1 MALEHTESLVYTPT
15 WVVATVCFIIVLISL
30 CVERTL
36 HRLGKFLKR
45 KKQDELY
52 AALQKLKEELM
63 LLGFISLLLTVFQ
76 SLISRICIPTH
87 LSNFMLPC
95 KKRYIVHPNGTE
107 HYSNPAT
114 NNPQRL
120 LFEDTNSGHC
130 LHEGKAP
137 LLPLEALHQLH
148 IFIFVLAV
156 VHVIFCVTIMTLGA
170 ARIRQWKSWE
180 DSIRKE
186 IESKKGGNDAY
197 VHDTDHQDFL
207 NKRGAGYWRKAAVVS
222 WMISLF
228 KQFYGSVTKSDYKA
242 MRQGFIKKH
251 YPDDPEYNFHHHM
264 MQTLAVDFKKVIGVS
279 WYLWL
284 FVVVFLLLNVAGW
297 NTYFWLSFLPLI
309 LLLLV
314 GAKLQHIITRLAQ
327 EVVVERNIHDHEAQL
342 QVTETKRD
350 NHEVHEAAPPVKPSD
365 DYFWFSSPA
374 LVLTLIHFIL
384 FQNSFEIGFFFW
396 ILFTYGFN
404 SCIMDKLGFII
415 PRLIVGLTVQVLCSY
430 STLPLYAIVT
440 QMGSTIKKIKFEDVE
455 SAIKSWF
462 KGLSKR
468 REERTR
474 GPIEA
479 SQIQMQS
486 MAKESPQN
494 AQNSE
499 F

>member
-1 MALEHTESLVYTPT
+1 MELEHTDSLVYTPT

-30 CVERTL
+30 FVERAL
-36 HRLGKFLKR
+36 HRLGKLLVR
-45 KKQDELY
+45 QKQNELF

-76 SLISRICIPTH
+76 SLISRICVPTH

-95 KKRYIVHPNGTE
+95 KKRYIVSPNNTE

-120 LFEDTNSGHC
+120 LFEDANSGHC

-170 ARIRQWKSWE
+170 ARIRQWKFWE
-180 DSIRKE
+180 DSIRNE
-186 IESKKGGNDAY
+186 IESKKGLTGGNDAY
-197 VHDTDHQDFL
+197 VHDTGHRQDFL
-207 NKRGAGYWRKAAVVS
+207 KERGAGYWRKAAVVS
-222 WMISLF
+222 WMMSLF
-228 KQFYGSVTKSDYKA
+228 KQFYASVTKSEYKA

-251 YPDDPEYNFHHHM
+251 YPDDPKYNFHHHV
-264 MQTLAVDFKKVIGVS
+264 MQTLAVDFRKVIGVS

-327 EVVVERNIHDHEAQL
+327 EVVVEKNIHDHEAQL
-342 QVTETKRD
+342 QETETKRD
-350 NHEVHEAAPPVKPSD
+350 NNEVHEVAPPVKPSD

-415 PRLIVGLTVQVLCSY
+415 PRLIVGLIVQVLCSY

-440 QMGSTIKKIKFEDVE
+440 QVRYTHTCFIFVIM
-455 SAIKSWF
+455 
-462 KGLSKR
+462 
-468 REERTR
+468 
-474 GPIEA
+474 
-479 SQIQMQS
+479 
-486 MAKESPQN
+486 
-494 AQNSE
+494 
-499 F
+499 

>member
-52 AALQKLKEELM
+52 AALQKLKE
-63 LLGFISLLLTVFQ
+63 VFQ

-130 LHEGKAP
+130 LHEVYDSPISRKSS
-137 LLPLEALHQLH
+137 
-148 IFIFVLAV
+148 I
-156 VHVIFCVTIMTLGA
+156 VTIGSITPTTHFHLCIGSCSCNLLCHYND
-170 ARIRQWKSWE
+170 SW
-180 DSIRKE
+180 S
-186 IESKKGGNDAY
+186 SQGGNDAY

>member
-1 MALEHTESLVYTPT
+1 MELEHTDSLVYTPT

-30 CVERTL
+30 CVERSL
-36 HRLGKFLKR
+36 HRLGKFLIGR
-45 KKQDELY
+45 KQEELY

-76 SLISRICIPTH
+76 GLISRICIPIH
-87 LSNFMLPC
+87 LSIFMLPC

-107 HYSNPAT
+107 HYSNPTT

-120 LFEDTNSGHC
+120 LFQDTNSGHC
-130 LHEGKAP
+130 LHKGKAP

-180 DSIRKE
+180 DSIRKK
-186 IESKKGGNDAY
+186 IQSKKGGNDAH
-197 VHDTDHQDFL
+197 VHDTDHLDFL
-207 NKRGAGYWRKAAVVS
+207 NERGAGYWRKAAVVS

-228 KQFYGSVTKSDYKA
+228 KQFYASVTKSDYKA

-251 YPDDPEYNFHHHM
+251 YPDAPEYNFHHHV

-327 EVVVERNIHDHEAQL
+327 EVVAERNIHDHEAQL
-342 QVTETKRD
+342 QVTEMKRD
-350 NHEVHEAAPPVKPSD
+350 NHEVHEAPPPVKPSD

-374 LVLTLIHFIL
+374 LVLNLIHFIL

-415 PRLIVGLTVQVLCSY
+415 PRLIVGLIVQVLCSY

-440 QMGSTIKKIKFEDVE
+440 QMGSKIKFKEPF
-455 SAIKSWF
+455 KS
-462 KGLSKR
+462 
-468 REERTR
+468 REESTR

-499 F
+499 FNTIVIEES